1 MRAVVDTNILVRALI
16 MPQGTVGP
24 VLLRLRR
31 TCAHSTCPVQMGQA
45 LRGEYTL
52 LYAQP
57 LLEELID
64 VLNPARGG
72 MCHRPRIRHKYSL
85 TEDDIQT
92 VVSLILLR
100 GEAVAPEK
108 RITACRDPRDDKF
121 LEVAVTGKADVIVS
135 GDQDLLVLNPFAR
148 ISILP
153 PAGFLQMLDAETQ

>member
-16 MPQGTVGP
+16 MPHGAVGP

-31 TCAHSTCPVQMGQA
+31 TCAHSTCLVQVGQV

-64 VLNPARGG
+64 VLNPAGRG
-72 MCHRPRIRHKYSL
+72 MCHRPRICHKYGL

-92 VVSLILLR
+92 VFSLILLR

-108 RITACRDPRDDKF
+108 RIIACRDPRDDKF

-135 GDQDLLVLNPFAR
+135 GDQDLLVLNPFAG
-148 ISILP
+148 IPILP
-153 PAGFLQMLDAETQ
+153 PAGFLQILDAETR

>member
-31 TCAHSTCPVQMGQA
+31 
-45 LRGEYTL
+45 GEYTL
-52 LYAQP
+52 LYAHP

-64 VLNPARGG
+64 VLN
-72 MCHRPRIRHKYSL
+72 RPRIRHKYSL
-85 TEDDIQT
+85 TEDDIQV

-100 GEAVAPEK
+100 GEAVAPEQ

-121 LEVAVTGKADVIVS
+121 LEVAVTGKADIIVS
-135 GDQDLLVLNPFAR
+135 GDQDLLVLNPFAG
-148 ISILP
+148 IPILP
-153 PAGFLQMLDAETQ
+153 PAGFLQMLDAETR